1 MIPVLGQILPL
12 AVGIAISPIPIIAAI
27 LMLLSPKARSTSVG
41 FLAGWLAGIL
51 ATVVVVSLL
60 ASVIPQGDPDAQ
72 KPVTGVIQLL
82 LGTAALT
89 LTVVQWRKR
98 PRDGAEPTLP
108 KWMSAIE
115 TMTAARALTLGLALS
130 ALNPKN
136 LLLGLSAGVD
146 IGAGEL
152 GFAEQAVVVAVFV
165 IIAAITVAGPVIA
178 YLVAADRMKGPLDAL
193 RAWLVRNNSTVM
205 TVLMLVLGTNMIGK
219 GLGNF

>member
-27 LMLLSPKARSTSVG
+27 LMLLSPRARSTSLG
-41 FLAGWLAGIL
+41 FLAGWVAGIL
-51 ATVVVVSLL
+51 ATVIIVSLL
-60 ASVIPQGDPDAQ
+60 ASVIPQSDPDAA
-72 KPVTGVIQLL
+72 KPITGVIQLF
-82 LGTAALT
+82 LGTAALS
-89 LTVVQWRKR
+89 LAVVQWRKR
-98 PRDGAEPTLP
+98 PRGNTEPALP

-115 TMTAARALTLGLALS
+115 TMTAVRALTLGLALS

-152 GFAEQAVVVAVFV
+152 EFAQQAVVIAIFV
-165 IIAAITVAGPVIA
+165 IIAAITVAGPVVA
-178 YLVAADRMKGPLDAL
+178 YLVAAERMKSPLDAL